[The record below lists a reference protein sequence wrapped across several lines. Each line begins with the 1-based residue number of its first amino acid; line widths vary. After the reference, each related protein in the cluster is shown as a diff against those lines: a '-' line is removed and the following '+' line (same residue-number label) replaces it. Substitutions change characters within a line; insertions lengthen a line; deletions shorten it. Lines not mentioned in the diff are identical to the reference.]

1 MEVDQA
7 INDLMYVSA
16 VDLVLIKGPFEAEA
30 EDLLRRQKVWHWI
43 ANDEFEHV
51 DEFGIDFWGEVLW
64 MSVEVGERRCLM
76 GDGVANDELYFFDE
90 EGFIVGGF
98 VVLQEF
104 RFVGV

>member
-1 MEVDQA
+1 
-7 INDLMYVSA
+7 
-16 VDLVLIKGPFEAEA
+16 
-30 EDLLRRQKVWHWI
+30 
-43 ANDEFEHV
+43 
-51 DEFGIDFWGEVLW
+51 
-64 MSVEVGERRCLM
+64 MSVEVGERRGLM